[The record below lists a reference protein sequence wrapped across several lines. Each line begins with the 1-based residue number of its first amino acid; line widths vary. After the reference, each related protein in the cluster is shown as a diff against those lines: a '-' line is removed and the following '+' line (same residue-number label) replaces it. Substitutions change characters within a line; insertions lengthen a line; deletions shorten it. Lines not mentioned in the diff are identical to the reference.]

1 MRNVARLPARA
12 SSECA
17 SLPRRYAVSAVRYVD
32 ELPAALASA
41 PVVHLLCGVNSDS
54 GAATQ
59 PASFPG
65 LEALRCDTSS
75 ALHTALCACRAIKS
89 PAEVKLLRY
98 VCKLSSEAHIAVMKQ
113 ARAGMFEY
121 QLESLFMHHCYMWGG
136 ARHVGYTSICACGPH
151 GAVLHYGHAG
161 APNDA
166 ELRSGD
172 MALLDMGAEYACYGA
187 DITRSFPIGGAFS
200 ADQALVYNAVLA
212 AQDAVFAAVRP
223 GVEWTDMHRLA
234 ERALLA
240 ALTKC
245 GSASVPACGC
255 LLTACPTCAQGW
267 LAARHAR
274 GAGGGAIRCSLHAAR
289 PGTLAGALSAST
301 VLRVC
306 ANRRLLLLLNNSQGI
321 DTHDVGGY
329 PAGRQRV
336 AAPGICK
343 LRMNR
348 RVEAGMVLTVE
359 PGCYFIAPLL
369 AAAAADAAQAPLLV
383 PEALARFAAFG
394 GVRLEDDIVV
404 TADGM
409 ENLTLCPRT
418 VAEVEA
424 VMRGAPWPPEDKL

>member
-1 MRNVARLPARA
+1 MLRLRLRLHACA
-12 SSECA
+12 SPDCA

-32 ELPAALASA
+32 ELAAALASA
-41 PVVHLLCGVNSDS
+41 PVVHLLCGTNSDS
-54 GAATQ
+54 GAATV

-65 LEALRCDTSS
+65 LEALRCDPSA

-89 PAEVKLLRY
+89 PAEVALLRY
-98 VCKLSSEAHIAVMKQ
+98 VCKLSSEAHVAVMRQ

-166 ELRSGD
+166 ELRAGD

-245 GSASVPACGC
+245 ACGLRLAC
-255 LLTACPTCAQGW
+255 TLLTLRTNASNAQGR
-267 LAARHAR
+267 LASRHAR
-274 GAGGGAIRCSLHAAR
+274 GAGGGAPRRRLHAAR
-289 PGTLAGALSAST
+289 PGTLAGAP
-301 VLRVC
+301 R
-306 ANRRLLLLLNNSQGI
+306 
-321 DTHDVGGY
+321 
-329 PAGRQRV
+329 
-336 AAPGICK
+336 
-343 LRMNR
+343 
-348 RVEAGMVLTVE
+348 
-359 PGCYFIAPLL
+359 
-369 AAAAADAAQAPLLV
+369 AAQQNHAV
-383 PEALARFAAFG
+383 DRK
-394 GVRLEDDIVV
+394 VS
-404 TADGM
+404 
-409 ENLTLCPRT
+409 LTL
-418 VAEVEA
+418 AL
-424 VMRGAPWPPEDKL
+424 W